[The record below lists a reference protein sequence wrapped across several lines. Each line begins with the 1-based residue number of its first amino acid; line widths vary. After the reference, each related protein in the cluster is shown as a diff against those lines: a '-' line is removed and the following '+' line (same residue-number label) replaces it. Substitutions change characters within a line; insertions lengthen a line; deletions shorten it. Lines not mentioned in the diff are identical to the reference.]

1 MKKTYIL
8 IIICMAILSYFGT
21 RLVTNINDYSVQKSL
36 ENKRKNNVPII
47 EVVSEDVTI
56 SQNANIDYSK
66 FLKSA
71 TDEEDGDLTS
81 NVTHND
87 IDSTKIG
94 TQNIVYSVTDSD
106 GNTATKTVRVTI
118 EGDNST
124 DNSSEEEHME
134 QS

>member
-47 EVVSEDVTI
+47 EVVTEDVTI

-71 TDEEDGDLTS
+71 TDEEDGDLMS